1 MKKLF
6 LTLLIIY
13 TMTSVVYGG
22 SRNTIEESGSI
33 KSAGEVVSAKLIIE
47 PNNEVVTGAYIEIEF
62 ENAVV
67 FSANVINGDGTSE
80 DIGFNGRDQ
89 GYQYKGYKGYKW
101 NGKDGFYDAMSD
113 RPISQVP
120 YKITRIDDYNI
131 KVSLCNIPYEYADKS
146 LAKFNNSADEPYYS
160 ISLPVYVKEDGPV
173 RLKITGKNNDRSL
186 SYGNYI
192 FNSGSLKNITET
204 TTKTNIEK
212 NSETTTEFKNIT
224 NKVEVSIGSRVMVVN
239 EKNQIIDVAPYIQAG
254 TSSTLIPLRA
264 VSIALADGYNG
275 NGSVNIVSWNGES
288 KTAIINYKN
297 SVIEFTAG
305 SNVMKVNGENK
316 AFTGGIPEISG
327 SRMFVPFRVL
337 GEELGVS
344 VDWIAESKTAVFN

>member
-6 LTLLIIY
+6 LTLLIIF
-13 TMTSVVYGG
+13 TMTSAVYGG
-22 SRNTIEESGSI
+22 SRNTIEESGSM
-33 KSAGEVVSAKLIIE
+33 KFAGEAVSAKLIIE
-47 PNNEVVTGAYIEIEF
+47 PNNEVATGAFIEIEF

-80 DIGFNGRDQ
+80 DMGFNGRGQ

-101 NGKDGFYDAMSD
+101 NGKDGFYDAMAD

-120 YKITRIDDYNI
+120 YKITRLDDYNI
-131 KVSLCNIPYEYADKS
+131 RVSLCNIPSEYADKS

-160 ISLPVYVKEDGPV
+160 ISLPVYVKNDGPV
-173 RLKITGKNNDRSL
+173 RLKITGKNNDSSL

-192 FNSGSLKNITET
+192 FNNGFAKNSTET
-204 TTKTNIEK
+204 TTIIEEK
-212 NSETTTEFKNIT
+212 ATEITTESKNIT
-224 NKVEVSIGSRVMVVN
+224 NKVEVSIGSRVMTVN
-239 EKNQIIDVAPYIQAG
+239 GENQIIDAAPYIQAG
-254 TSSTLIPLRA
+254 TGSTLIPLRA
-264 VSIALADGYNG
+264 VSIALADGYSG

-288 KTAIINYKN
+288 KTAIINYKD
-297 SVIEFTAG
+297 SVIEFTAD
-305 SNVMKVNGENK
+305 SNVMKVNGEDK
-316 AFTGGIPEISG
+316 VISGGIPEISN

-344 VDWIAESKTAVFN
+344 VDWIAESKAAVFN

>member
-6 LTLLIIY
+6 LTLLIIFI
-13 TMTSVVYGG
+13 MTSAVYGG

-120 YKITRIDDYNI
+120 YKITRLNDYNI
-131 KVSLCNIPYEYADKS
+131 RVSLCNIPPEYADKS
-146 LAKFNNSADEPYYS
+146 LAKFNNSVDEPYYS
-160 ISLPVYVKEDGPV
+160 ISLPVYVKADGPV

-192 FNSGSLKNITET
+192 FNNGSLKNVTET
-204 TTKTNIEK
+204 TTKIEK
-212 NSETTTEFKNIT
+212 TSETTTESKNTT

-239 EKNQIIDVAPYIQAG
+239 GKNQIIDVAPYIQAK
-254 TSSTLIPLRA
+254 TNSTLIPLRA
-264 VSIALADGYNG
+264 VSIALADGYSG

-288 KTAIINYKN
+288 KTAIINYKG

-305 SNVMKVNGENK
+305 SNIMKVNGENK
-316 AFTGGIPEISG
+316 VFTGGLPEISD

-344 VDWIAESKTAVFN
+344 VGWITDSKTAVFN